1 LRKANCSVRVEAS
14 AESIDLVGPPGR
26 LGQIVTNLV
35 TNAIDAMAPVGG
47 GTIELA
53 LTKSDDSVTLRVSD
67 RGQGVAE
74 DIRDRIWDPLFTTK
88 PFGQGTGLGL
98 TIVRDIITG
107 DFGGTVELE
116 REGDDGASFRVVFP
130 TATEGGAA

>member
-1 LRKANCSVRVEAS
+1 
-14 AESIDLVGPPGR
+14 
-26 LGQIVTNLV
+26 
-35 TNAIDAMAPVGG
+35 MAPRGG

-53 LTKSDDSVTLRVSD
+53 LVKSDDSVTLRVSD

-116 REGDDGASFRVVFP
+116 HQCDDGASFRVVFP
-130 TATEGGAA
+130 TAIEGDAE